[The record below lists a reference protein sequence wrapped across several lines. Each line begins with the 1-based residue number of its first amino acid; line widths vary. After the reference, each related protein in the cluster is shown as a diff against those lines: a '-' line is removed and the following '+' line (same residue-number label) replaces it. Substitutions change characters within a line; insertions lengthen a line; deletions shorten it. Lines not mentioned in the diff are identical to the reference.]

1 MDNKVGLF
9 HFQDN
14 VIQIII
20 NSRPLVTPGEFKIKY
35 WIKHYFTGKSKLS
48 EHPKD
53 ILKTDIY
60 KDNNANNL

>member
-35 WIKHYFTGKSKLS
+35 
-48 EHPKD
+48 
-53 ILKTDIY
+53 
-60 KDNNANNL
+60 